1 VLLTVEGIHTYYGQS
16 HILHGIELAVGEGE
30 VVALLGRNGAGKTT
44 TLRSIVGLTPP
55 RRGVVVFRGEQI
67 SGLKPHQIARRGIAY
82 VPESREP
89 FSLLTVEE
97 NLSLARNSTSPWGM
111 EQVLSWFPALEAL
124 LPRKGGQLSGGEQQ
138 MMVIGRGLMTG
149 PQLLLLDEPSQGL
162 APVVVETVLAML
174 RDLKRQRLSVL
185 IVEQNIRTALDLA
198 DRIYVVSEGRIAL
211 AGSAVEMRD
220 DVARVETLVGVS
232 AH

>member
-16 HILHGIELAVGEGE
+16 HVLHGIDLAVREGE
-30 VVALLGRNGAGKTT
+30 VVAVLGRNGAGKTT

-55 RRGVVVFRGEQI
+55 RRGAVAFRGERI

-97 NLSLARNSTSPWGM
+97 NLSLARNPASPWDM
-111 EQVLSWFPALEAL
+111 EQVLSWFPALKEL

-149 PQLLLLDEPSQGL
+149 PALLLLDEPSQGL
-162 APVVVETVLAML
+162 APVVVEAVLAML
-174 RDLKRQRLSVL
+174 RDLKRQQLSVL

-198 DRIYVVSEGRIAL
+198 DRIYVVSEGRVAL

-220 DVARVETLVGVS
+220 DVVRVETLVGVS